1 MTLLI
6 RSKKRPVKI
15 GEEMKRNGK
24 LVGFVTQVRLK
35 GDRWEI
41 VIAGRGR

>member
-24 LVGFVTQVRLK
+24 LLGFVSQVRLR

-41 VIAGRGR
+41 LIAGKIR